1 MKKFNFNEIQKAF
14 SNGSISLRE
23 FAMIL
28 ADNFGK
34 KKARKILRKNLEPAL
49 KNEGIPKQ
57 QIQEYLSLVSLLVE
71 PTESHQECPLRDL
84 EYGFG

>member
-1 MKKFNFNEIQKAF
+1 MRKFDFIEIQKAF

-23 FAMIL
+23 FAVIL

-34 KKARKILRKNLEPAL
+34 KKARKILRKNLEPSL
-49 KNEGIPKQ
+49 KKEGYTIQ

-71 PTESHQECPLRDL
+71 PIESHQEYLMPDL
-84 EYGFG
+84 ACGFD